1 MLRAK
6 RTRAQAASPRL
17 ALLLAFTIPSA
28 ALGAGGGES
37 KRIHELSVE
46 WQAERL
52 TATGDRG
59 ERAAC
64 DPPLEEERTP
74 FLGILSQE
82 LERYPSKLW
91 ARAQLR
97 RVVLCRDLAVRFE
110 RPVERSENN
119 VSDVR
124 DEQPVTAFASARDG
138 TIYVDVARILRSS
151 EFAQRLVHH
160 EIFHFLDRAHGGRR
174 DRAWVQDGRYGSGG
188 INMQDEG
195 GLGTLREGLP
205 GFVSPY
211 AQASLLEDKAEVYC
225 HLVVEGAQVRAMAAK
240 DPQIA
245 TKVSVLQ
252 QILKDLD
259 PNLLKLV
266 GP

>member
-1 MLRAK
+1 MLRSVLLIA
-6 RTRAQAASPRL
+6 L
-17 ALLLAFTIPSA
+17 ALPAPALA
-28 ALGAGGGES
+28 AGGGQS
-37 KRIHELSVE
+37 KLIHDLSVE

-64 DPPLEEERTP
+64 DPPFDEERGP
-74 FLGILSQE
+74 FLAVLEQE
-82 LERYPSKLW
+82 LGRYPSKLW
-91 ARAQLR
+91 SRARLR

-119 VSDVR
+119 ISDVR
-124 DEQPVTAFASARDG
+124 EEQPVTAFASARDG

-160 EIFHFLDRAHGGRR
+160 EVFHFLDRAHGGRH
-174 DRAWVQDGRYGSGG
+174 DRAWAEDARYGSGG

-195 GLGTLREGLP
+195 GLGTLRAGLP

-211 AQASLLEDKAEVYC
+211 AQASIQEDKAEIYC
-225 HLVVEGAQVRAMAAK
+225 HLVTEGAEVRAMAAK
-240 DPQIA
+240 DPRIA
-245 TKVSVLQ
+245 SKMTVLER
-252 QILKDLD
+252 ILRDLD
-259 PNLLKLV
+259 PNLLKLI
-266 GP
+266 GSAP